1 MILLTRHWNTIAD
14 MLLRGGVHMPLMFD
28 DENSIAKGSE
38 RAIGFEQE
46 SAYSKRRQ
54 VQR

>member
-38 RAIGFEQE
+38 RADW
-46 SAYSKRRQ
+46 
-54 VQR
+54 V